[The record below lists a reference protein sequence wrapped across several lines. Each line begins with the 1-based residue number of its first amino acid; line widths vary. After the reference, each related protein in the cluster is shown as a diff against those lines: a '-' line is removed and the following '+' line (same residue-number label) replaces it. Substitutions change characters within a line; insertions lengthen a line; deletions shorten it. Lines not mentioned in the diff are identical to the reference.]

1 MSLKGSA
8 AALARW
14 RRRLVAIEDGLLAFL
29 LLALLAVAIG
39 QILLRVVADAGTSWA
54 EPVSRLLVMWLAVL
68 GALAATRER
77 RHIAID
83 ALPRLLPPRAQ
94 RAAWALAQLTA
105 AGICAVL
112 AWLGA
117 DLIALELEAPT
128 TLPGGLPSWVG
139 MLVLPFGFGLMALRF
154 AIAALLEPPRY
165 ELEFAAPGAG
175 ASPGTAGPRSG
186 APSP

>member
-1 MSLKGSA
+1 MALKDA
-8 AALARW
+8 AAVLARW
-14 RRRLVAIEDGLLAFL
+14 RRRLVAIEDSLLALL

-39 QILLRVVADAGTSWA
+39 QILLRVLADAGTSWA

-94 RAAWALAQLTA
+94 RAAWAIAQLTA

-154 AIAALLEPPRY
+154 TIAALLEPPSY
-165 ELEFAAPGAG
+165 APALAAPGADASSG
-175 ASPGTAGPRSG
+175 AVGPRSG
-186 APSP
+186 TPPP

>member
-1 MSLKGSA
+1 M

-14 RRRLVAIEDGLLAFL
+14 RRRLVALEDGLLAL
-29 LLALLAVAIG
+29 LLLGLLAVAVG
-39 QILLRVVADAGTSWA
+39 QILLRVVADAGVSWA

-83 ALPRLLPPRAQ
+83 ALPRLLPPRGR
-94 RAAWALAQLTA
+94 RAAWVVSQLTA

-117 DLIALELEAPT
+117 DLIVLELEAPA

-154 AIAALLEPPRY
+154 VICAVLEPP
-165 ELEFAAPGAG
+165 EHALPVAPSTAA
-175 ASPGTAGPRSG
+175 ASPTAPPTQPRPGTPPA
-186 APSP
+186 A